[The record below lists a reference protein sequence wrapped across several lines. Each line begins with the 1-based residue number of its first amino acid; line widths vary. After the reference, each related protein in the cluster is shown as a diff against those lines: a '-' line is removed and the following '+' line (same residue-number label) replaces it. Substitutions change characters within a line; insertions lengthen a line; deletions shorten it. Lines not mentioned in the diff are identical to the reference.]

1 MEFLDLI
8 KKRRAIRKYQDKQI
22 PREDLEKIIEAGLY
36 APSAGGRQEVII
48 VAIHNKEL
56 TEKLGKLNIT
66 YEYRRNTPHS
76 FFVSKEQPSILD
88 DPTIDNAFYGAPT
101 VCVIFA
107 SKESR
112 YSIANA
118 FCCAENMLLE
128 ATALGISSCII
139 GRAEETFDNEFGK
152 KLLEDWQIPE
162 NYVARCFVILG
173 YCNGP
178 YPDIKPRKE
187 GRVRIIE

>member
-1 MEFLDLI
+1 MELLDLI

-22 PREDLEKIIEAGLY
+22 PREDLEKIVEAGLY
-36 APSAGGRQEVII
+36 APSAGGRQETII

-56 TEKLGKLNIT
+56 TETIGKVNIT
-66 YEYRRNTPHS
+66 YENRNRGVT
-76 FFVSKEQPSILD
+76 VSKEQPSILD
-88 DPTIDNAFYGAPT
+88 DLTIDNAFYGAPT

-107 SKESR
+107 SKDSR

-118 FCCAENMLLE
+118 FCCAENMILE
-128 ATALGISSCII
+128 ATALGISSSII
-139 GRAEETFDNEFGK
+139 GRAEETFENEFGK
-152 KLLEDWQIPE
+152 KLLKDWQIPE
-162 NYVARCFVILG
+162 NYTARCFVILG

-187 GRVRIIE
+187 GRVRIVE